1 MQVWCRMKKQP
12 PIVVDLG
19 KASRRRIKRLKRGK
33 GPLRVEI
40 EEVMARVR
48 AQLEHEVA
56 GKTFVPV
63 IVVYRRKRS
72 QGGIAL
78 PFSF

>member
-1 MQVWCRMKKQP
+1 MKKQP

-19 KASRRRIKRLKRGK
+19 KVSRRRIKRLKRGE

-40 EEVMARVR
+40 DEVMERIR
-48 AQLEHEVA
+48 AQLDPELS
-56 GKTFVPV
+56 GKTLVPV

-72 QGGIAL
+72 QGGLAL
-78 PFSF
+78 PFAL